1 MRFNPEKCTFGVR
14 AGKFLGFYLTERGIE
29 ANPDK
34 CRAFTEL
41 PVPHD
46 KKSIQTLNGMLT
58 SLSHFIAKSAQHA
71 LPLFKLLRK
80 ESAFEWTEECDQALQ
95 HLKKA
100 LSEPPVLSR
109 PNDEEILYLYI
120 AVASE
125 AVSAVLIRET
135 TEGQKPIYFT
145 SKALQGPE
153 LRYLLI
159 EKVALALINAARR
172 LRHYFLAHT
181 IVVRTDQPIK
191 SLLSRPDMA
200 GRMLKWSLEL
210 SEFDIRYESRKA
222 LKAQVLADFVA
233 EMTAPA
239 PSSEEIERWTIFV
252 DGASSSTG
260 AGAGIILEN
269 GKGII
274 IEVSLTLSFPTSNN
288 QAEYE
293 AFLAGLRLA
302 EDIGVRNIKIC
313 TDSQLVV
320 SQVLGEY
327 QAKNNNLF
335 EYLTLV
341 KDKIAKFAQNKYLI
355 VAVDYFT
362 KWVEAEPLANIIVF
376 NILRFFKRDVL
387 ARFGIPQVVVTDNGT
402 QFTDKKFREFL
413 VAINTKQRFTS
424 VEHPQTNGQAEAA
437 NRVIL
442 RGLRRRLDDNKKRW
456 VEELH
461 SVLWAYRTT
470 PHSTTGETPF
480 RLMYG
485 TEAIIPVEIGE
496 PSRRTQQPLDEEM
509 NNEALRE
516 ELDLVEEIRM
526 GASLKES
533 TLKQKVAAR
542 HDTKVIPREFD
553 VDSLVLRRNAKD
565 SHEGKLAPN
574 WEGPYRVRGKIENGA
589 YYLEDLQGKEL
600 PRPWNAQKLKQYYS

>member
-1 MRFNPEKCTFGVR
+1 
-14 AGKFLGFYLTERGIE
+14 
-29 ANPDK
+29 
-34 CRAFTEL
+34 
-41 PVPHD
+41 
-46 KKSIQTLNGMLT
+46 MLT
-58 SLSHFIAKSAQHA
+58 SLSRFIAKSAQHA

-80 ESAFEWTEECDQALQ
+80 ESTFEWTEECDQALQ

-109 PNDEEILYLYI
+109 PDNEETLYLYI

-233 EMTAPA
+233 EMTTPT
-239 PSSEEIERWTIFV
+239 PSPEETEKCIIFV

-269 GKGII
+269 GKGIV

-302 EDIGVRNIKIC
+302 EDVGAKNIKIC
-313 TDSQLVV
+313 TDSQLVA

-327 QAKNNNLF
+327 QAKNDNLS
-335 EYLTLV
+335 EYLSLV
-341 KDKIAKFAQNKYLI
+341 KDKIAKF
-355 VAVDYFT
+355 DS
-362 KWVEAEPLANIIVF
+362 AEVRHVPRGDNTRAD
-376 NILRFFKRDVL
+376 IL
-387 ARFGIPQVVVTDNGT
+387 
-402 QFTDKKFREFL
+402 
-413 VAINTKQRFTS
+413 S
-424 VEHPQTNGQAEAA
+424 
-437 NRVIL
+437 
-442 RGLRRRLDDNKKRW
+442 
-456 VEELH
+456 
-461 SVLWAYRTT
+461 
-470 PHSTTGETPF
+470 
-480 RLMYG
+480 
-485 TEAIIPVEIGE
+485 
-496 PSRRTQQPLDEEM
+496 
-509 NNEALRE
+509 
-516 ELDLVEEIRM
+516 
-526 GASLKES
+526 
-533 TLKQKVAAR
+533 
-542 HDTKVIPREFD
+542 
-553 VDSLVLRRNAKD
+553 
-565 SHEGKLAPN
+565 KLASTKKKGGN
-574 WEGPYRVRGKIENGA
+574 KSVIQEI
-589 YYLEDLQGKEL
+589 L
-600 PRPWNAQKLKQYYS
+600 PRPSIEKYPATLDINAIGDNNCWMTPCTTT